1 MIIGEGR
8 ASSINGRQQTYRT
21 AGQTRKHTQ
30 QETTYVTMEK
40 GRVSNLTETRER
52 GLDRPAV
59 GGYRYWSDRSGYAR
73 LGVEDDC
80 DCGSRDEAQP

>member
-1 MIIGEGR
+1 
-8 ASSINGRQQTYRT
+8 
-21 AGQTRKHTQ
+21 
-30 QETTYVTMEK
+30 VTMEK